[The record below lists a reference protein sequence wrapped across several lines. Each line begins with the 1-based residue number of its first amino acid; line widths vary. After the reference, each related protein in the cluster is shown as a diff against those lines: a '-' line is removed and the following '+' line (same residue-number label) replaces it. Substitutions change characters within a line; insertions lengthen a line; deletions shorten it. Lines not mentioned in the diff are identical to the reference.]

1 VTSKKIFL
9 CLFLCVALA
18 GCTPTQNETA
28 QAPATELQITATPD
42 NVVPIMTAQPTPTYY
57 FPVDTPVVYTNP
69 TPDADLADVQVLY
82 VGNSGFLV
90 TIGDQKILIDS
101 LYEGFNGE
109 CALTSDV
116 YDLLVA
122 AQPPFDDIDLI
133 LATHD
138 HADHFNAETVQQYMR
153 INQTVMFASTR
164 QAAEQLTEFG
174 NRVIT
179 LDASQGNPAQVD
191 INGIHVE
198 ALYLTHGTVPNGEIE
213 TINNGFIVTVGEI
226 SFFHTGDI
234 DISLIPAEVFINYG
248 LPGMDIDLLF
258 IPHFLLETSAFQ
270 SEIQDAIHSRYIVVS
285 HYLCS
290 DTPSRYLIERHF
302 PGSIFFTAPL
312 QTWGAP

>member
-1 VTSKKIFL
+1 MRKLVFFL
-9 CLFLCVALA
+9 IATLVLT
-18 GCTPTQNETA
+18 GCTQTQTIEPSTISSPTQTPENL
-28 QAPATELQITATPD
+28 APTITVLPS
-42 NVVPIMTAQPTPTYY
+42 PTYF
-57 FPVDTPVVYTNP
+57 FPTNTPAVYTNP
-69 TPDADLADVQVLY
+69 TPEADLADVQVLI

-90 TIGDQKILIDS
+90 TIGDQKILIDG
-101 LYEGFNGE
+101 LFEGFDGD
-109 CALTSDV
+109 CSLTSDV
-116 YDLLVA
+116 YDLLA
-122 AQPPFDDIDLI
+122 ATQPPFDDIDLI

-164 QAAEQLTEFG
+164 QAAEQLSEFG
-174 NRVIT
+174 DRVIT
-179 LDASQGNPAQVD
+179 LDASQDSPAQAD
-191 INGIHVE
+191 FNGIHVE
-198 ALYLTHGTVPNGEIE
+198 AIYLTHGTVPVGEIE
-213 TINNGFIVTVGEI
+213 TINNGYIVTVGDI

-258 IPHFLLETSAFQ
+258 IPHFILETSALR

-290 DTPSRYLIERHF
+290 ETPNQYLIERYF
-302 PGSIFFTAPL
+302 PGSIYFTAPL